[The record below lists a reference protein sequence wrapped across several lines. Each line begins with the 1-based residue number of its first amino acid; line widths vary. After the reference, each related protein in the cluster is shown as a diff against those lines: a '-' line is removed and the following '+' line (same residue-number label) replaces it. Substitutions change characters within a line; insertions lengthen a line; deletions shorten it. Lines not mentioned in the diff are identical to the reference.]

1 MITLKIKYEIEN
13 KWKKRIL
20 EYIKNYNSVFNCLL
34 NHFQCQNKVLST
46 KDSFAFIN
54 SLNNIFVDTSF
65 KNGALY
71 DGSFSSRIIKE
82 FIVNKLG
89 VFIIPD
95 NYNFII
101 DSPYMIELISKEE
114 FQLKRLRPLQVVGAA
129 NNKGNC
135 KFQLFSENKI
145 LFKPT
150 RKEHFILQLKNV
162 GKNYEKKLKA
172 LILTQEKRELPITY
186 KLDLE
191 HVYISFD
198 ETKIEKVNIRP
209 KLKNRIFAIDLNPN
223 YIGWTV
229 VDWKSENS
237 YKLIKSGLIS
247 LKSLNDYENSLKVS
261 SDSPKK
267 KYVVNKRKFEIIQIG
282 YELTKLANN
291 FRCEIF
297 SLEDLNIKS
306 SDKSKGGNFNRLVN
320 NQWNRNLLVHILEK
334 NCKLYQIH
342 FQKVMAN
349 YSSFLGNLVYR
360 EEKLPDPC
368 LASIE
373 IGRRGYEFYHQYILK
388 DKEKTKNIVF
398 DKLENV
404 KDRITKSSEEF
415 GYFDT
420 FESLSD
426 LYYKLKKRK
435 CNYRFS
441 LEKALKMRKK
451 SFSSL
456 KHSKS
461 LCNSV
466 TF

>member
-1 MITLKIKYEIEN
+1 MITLKIKYSVEN
-13 KWKKRIL
+13 KEKDRIL

-34 NHFQCQNKVLST
+34 NYFQDKNKVLST
-46 KDSFAFIN
+46 KDSFVFMK
-54 SLNNIFVDTSF
+54 SLNNIFIDTIFQNS
-65 KNGALY
+65 ALY
-71 DGSFSSRIIKE
+71 DAKQTFNKFGNKKLVFGGKRLFLDRIK
-82 FIVNKLG
+82 N
-89 VFIIPD
+89 
-95 NYNFII
+95 
-101 DSPYMIELISKEE
+101 LISKEE
-114 FQLKRLRPLQVVGAA
+114 FKLKRLRPLQVVGAA

-135 KFQLFSENKI
+135 KFQILYENKI
-145 LFKPT
+145 LFKPS
-150 RKEHFILQLKNV
+150 RKEHFVLNLEGV
-162 GKNYEKKLKA
+162 GKNYQKKLKA
-172 LILTQEKRELPITY
+172 LILAQEKRELPITY

-191 HVYISFD
+191 YVYLTFD
-198 ETKIEKVNIRP
+198 ESAIEKVDI
-209 KLKNRIFAIDLNPN
+209 KLKLKDRIFAIDLNPN
-223 YIGWTV
+223 YIGWSV
-229 VDWKSENS
+229 VDWKGELS

-247 LKSLNDYENSLKVS
+247 LKSLNGYENNLNVS
-261 SDSPKK
+261 SDSPEK
-267 KYVVNKRKFEIIQIG
+267 KYITNKRKFEIIEIG
-282 YELTKLANN
+282 YELAKLANH

-297 SLEDLNIKS
+297 SLENLNIKS
-306 SDKSKGGNFNRLVN
+306 SDKSRGRNFNRLVN

-373 IGRRGYEFYHQYILK
+373 IGRRAYEFYHQYVVK
-388 DKEKTKNIVF
+388 DKNKEKNIIF

-404 KDRITKSSEEF
+404 KDRIAKSLEEF
-415 GYFDT
+415 GYSDT

-441 LEKALKMRKK
+441 LEKALKAHRK

-461 LCNSV
+461 LCNFV